1 MKCLSKTWC
10 RGTLWYSRKK
20 FSIQEPDGMS
30 MKNGY
35 RVAVAEVQKT
45 GGLESTPGF
54 ERIAIFC
61 NPVRSV

>member
-1 MKCLSKTWC
+1 
-10 RGTLWYSRKK
+10 
-20 FSIQEPDGMS
+20 MS